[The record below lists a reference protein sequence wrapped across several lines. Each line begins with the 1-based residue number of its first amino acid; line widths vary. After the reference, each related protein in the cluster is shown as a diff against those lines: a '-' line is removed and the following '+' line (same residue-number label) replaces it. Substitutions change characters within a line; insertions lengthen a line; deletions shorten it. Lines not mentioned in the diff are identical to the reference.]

1 MNPPEPKHRL
11 PQICGQKAKRRARFA
26 RYLTPILCFAATL
39 GCARTFDLTPVHS
52 AKITPPERRGS
63 VTGFKS
69 DARLKEATRILV
81 LMPDGDG
88 AGVRDDRTPYNSG
101 VAFLE
106 AALVAQGRVP
116 IVAARAA
123 PTFTGTFPA
132 ACGDKPCQPEGDDLE
147 YLIQI
152 GKDSHADLIL
162 QLASSLDSEPVLAR
176 YVDARTG
183 EVLLVG
189 AFFAKP
195 GHANVVMPP
204 SAETFNNA
212 CYKAGGRPD
221 IETDPKTSVVNGQ
234 CQFGPSQSSVW
245 GAILA
250 GTGGG
255 VTLIGVGTDNTSLL
269 VTGLLTGGV
278 GALLLVLGN
287 ASIKDDESR
296 AAVSRQ
302 LPQLSGTTPIAASR
316 ERTVA
321 EALVAPLQG
330 GAQ

>member
-1 MNPPEPKHRL
+1 MNHQQPEHRL
-11 PQICGQKAKRRARFA
+11 PQKLRHSVRSRWNLPL
-26 RYLTPILCFAATL
+26 YLAPLLLLATTTS
-39 GCARTFDLTPVHS
+39 CYRTFDLAPPHS
-52 AKITPPERRGS
+52 AKVTPPERRGT

-69 DARLKEATRILV
+69 DARLKEATRVLV
-81 LMPDGDG
+81 LMPDGVG
-88 AGVRDDRTPYNSG
+88 AGVRDDGTPYNSG

-123 PTFTGTFPA
+123 PVFAGTFPA
-132 ACGDKPCQPEGDDLE
+132 ACGDKPCQAEGDDLE

-152 GKDSHADLIL
+152 GKESHADLIL
-162 QLASSLDSEPVLAR
+162 QLASPLDSEPVLAR

-195 GHANVVMPP
+195 GHANVAMPP
-204 SAETFNNA
+204 SAETFEVA
-212 CYKAGGRPD
+212 CAKAGGRAFVGLD
-221 IETDPKTSVVNGQ
+221 EKTKVVQGQ
-234 CQFGPSQSSVW
+234 CQFGPSVTSIW
-245 GAILA
+245 GTVLA

-255 VTLIGVGTDNTSLL
+255 LTLAGVGTDSTGML

-287 ASIKDDESR
+287 ASINDEESR
-296 AAVSRQ
+296 SAVSRQ